1 MPEDE
6 GSHVLKRQSF
16 SPAGSPFATGF
27 FIGLKE
33 MGMSEH
39 TFGTQWQS
47 CTKTARAGVDKDPL
61 HGSVTPALY
70 LSTNYS
76 FEGFGK
82 KRPYDYS
89 RSGNPTRDELGRAI
103 ATLEGGHDAVITS
116 SGMAALDLVFSLLSP
131 GDLIVAPHDCYG
143 GTYRLL
149 QTRAARKHFDVLFAD
164 LTRTEN
170 LPALFA
176 CKPKLVLIETP
187 SNPLLRI
194 TDIEAVAKIAKRTG
208 ALVAA
213 DNTFLSPV
221 LQKPF
226 DLGADIVIH
235 STTKYI
241 NGHGDVVGGAVVSKT
256 AELHEKFAWWAN
268 CTGTTGAPYDSFL
281 TLRGLRTLDLR
292 IRQQNESAGVIADY
306 LSSHPAVEKIY
317 YPGLSTHVG
326 HTIAARQQ
334 AGFGG
339 MLSLEIRGGIEAV
352 KSFTERLSL
361 FSFAESLGGFESLAA
376 HPATMTHASMD
387 KETQIKAGI
396 TDGLIRL
403 SVGLESPDDLI
414 RDLDT
419 ALSEPN
425 KTLLV
430 AAS

>member
-1 MPEDE
+1 
-6 GSHVLKRQSF
+6 
-16 SPAGSPFATGF
+16 
-27 FIGLKE
+27 
-33 MGMSEH
+33 MSEQ
-39 TFGTQWQS
+39 TTEWCS
-47 CTKTARAGVDKDPL
+47 STKTARAGVDKDPL

-76 FEGFGK
+76 FEGLGK

-103 ATLEGGHDAVITS
+103 AALEGGHDAVITS

-131 GDLIVAPHDCYG
+131 GDVIVAPHDCYG

-149 QTRAARKHFDVLFAD
+149 QTRAAKKQFDVLFAD
-164 LTRTEN
+164 LTKTEN
-170 LPALFA
+170 LPAIFA

-208 ALVAA
+208 AIVAA

-256 AELHEKFAWWAN
+256 KEHHEQLAFWAN
-268 CTGTTGAPYDSFL
+268 CTGITGAPFDSFL
-281 TLRGLRTLDLR
+281 TLRGIRTLDLR
-292 IRQQNESAGVIADY
+292 IRQQNESAAIVAEHLAGHSGI
-306 LSSHPAVEKIY
+306 EKIY
-317 YPGLSTHVG
+317 YPGLKG
-326 HTIAARQQ
+326 HTGHDIAARQQ
-334 AGFGG
+334 QGSGA
-339 MLSLEIRGGIEAV
+339 MLSIELKGGIDAV
-352 KSFTERLSL
+352 RGFTEGLNL
-361 FSFAESLGGFESLAA
+361 FSFAESLGGYESLAA

-387 KETQIKAGI
+387 KDAQVKAGI

-403 SVGLESPDDLI
+403 SIGLESPDDLI
-414 RDLDT
+414 RDLDA
-419 ALSEPN
+419 ALTKDK
-425 KTLLV
+425 KTLFL

>member
-1 MPEDE
+1 
-6 GSHVLKRQSF
+6 
-16 SPAGSPFATGF
+16 
-27 FIGLKE
+27 
-33 MGMSEH
+33 MSEQ
-39 TFGTQWQS
+39 TENTWCS
-47 CTKTARAGVDKDPL
+47 STRTARAGVDKDPL

-76 FEGFGK
+76 FDGFGK

-89 RSGNPTRDELGRAI
+89 RSGNPTRDELGHAI
-103 ATLEGGHDAVITS
+103 AALEGGHDAVITS
-116 SGMAALDLVFSLLSP
+116 SGMAALDLVFSVLSP

-164 LTRTEN
+164 LTKTEN
-170 LPALFA
+170 LPAIFA
-176 CKPKLVLIETP
+176 CRPRLVLIETP

-194 TDIEAVAKIAKRTG
+194 TDVEAVVKIAKRTG
-208 ALVAA
+208 ALVAV
-213 DNTFLSPV
+213 DNTFLSPI

-306 LSSHPAVEKIY
+306 LTTHPAIEKVY
-317 YPGLSTHVG
+317 YPGLADHPG
-326 HTIAARQQ
+326 HNIAARQQ
-334 AGFGG
+334 KGFGA
-339 MLSLEIRGGIEAV
+339 MLSLELKGGEGAV
-352 KSFTERLSL
+352 RYFVERLSL
-361 FSFAESLGGFESLAA
+361 FSFAESLGGYESLAA
-376 HPATMTHASMD
+376 HPATMTHVSMD
-387 KETQIKAGI
+387 KDAQVKAGI

-403 SVGLESPDDLI
+403 SIGLESPDDLI
-414 RDLDT
+414 RDLDF
-419 ALSEPN
+419 ALSEEK
-425 KTLLV
+425 KTLIT